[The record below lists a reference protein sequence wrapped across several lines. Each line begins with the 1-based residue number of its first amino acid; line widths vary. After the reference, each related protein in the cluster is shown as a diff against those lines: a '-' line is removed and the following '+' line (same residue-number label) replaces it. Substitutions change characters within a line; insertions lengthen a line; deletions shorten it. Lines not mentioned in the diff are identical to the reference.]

1 MRLEVTRRAG
11 LAVRAMAALAP
22 LGTRAKAGDLAAALE
37 TTAGFV
43 PQVVGPLVK
52 AGWVRSIPGPTG
64 GYALT
69 DRAAHAS
76 VLDVLEA
83 IDGPT
88 DNGRCVVEDQA
99 CGGGDA
105 PCALHEAWSLARA
118 ALMSQLSS
126 QVAVPAAPAV
136 DLLDTPSS
144 PATPVTATPMTATP
158 TTATRER
165 ESLADVVPATVS

>member
-1 MRLEVTRRAG
+1 
-11 LAVRAMAALAP
+11 MAALAP
-22 LGTRAKAGDLAAALE
+22 VGTRAKAGDLAAALE

-69 DRAAHAS
+69 ERAAHAS

-88 DNGRCVVEDQA
+88 DTGRCVVEDHP

-118 ALMSQLSS
+118 ALLSQLCS
-126 QVAVPAAPAV
+126 QVAVPATPAV
-136 DLLDTPSS
+136 DLADTPPSPAS
-144 PATPVTATPMTATP
+144 PMPATPTPASPTPATPMTATHD
-158 TTATRER
+158 REA
-165 ESLADVVPATVS
+165 LVDDPADVVPATVT